1 MDWFLYDKGLRR
13 ESVKIILFQR
23 NNFLVSTRKR
33 AVFSKISGLFNFLAL
48 DNSNILKI
56 IFKT

>member
-23 NNFLVSTRKR
+23 NNFLVSTHKR